1 MQYDGNENEY
11 EGEFSTHPIVD
22 AITAA
27 GSRVKV
33 SSLWILPISVDGVE
47 CKAMS
52 DSGAEVPVVSSRLI
66 NLGNHEVV
74 GRVTLRSVFG
84 HTTNA
89 PLVNL
94 TLQLNGWYDTLPVS
108 ILCAIA
114 DINTSR
120 YDVILPQDVVNQLH
134 ERSAAKVNSVLIGAV
149 TVDTAC
155 DEMAVS
161 PVHIVRVM

>member
-1 MQYDGNENEY
+1 VLGIASVTVTVRDASVQYDGNENTEY
-11 EGEFSTHPIVD
+11 DGEFSTHPIVD

-33 SSLWILPISVDGVE
+33 SSLWILPICVNGVE

-52 DSGAEVPVVSSRLI
+52 DSGAEIPVVSSRLI

-89 PLVNL
+89 PLL
-94 TLQLNGWYDTLPVS
+94 T
-108 ILCAIA
+108 
-114 DINTSR
+114 
-120 YDVILPQDVVNQLH
+120 
-134 ERSAAKVNSVLIGAV
+134 
-149 TVDTAC
+149 
-155 DEMAVS
+155 
-161 PVHIVRVM
+161 